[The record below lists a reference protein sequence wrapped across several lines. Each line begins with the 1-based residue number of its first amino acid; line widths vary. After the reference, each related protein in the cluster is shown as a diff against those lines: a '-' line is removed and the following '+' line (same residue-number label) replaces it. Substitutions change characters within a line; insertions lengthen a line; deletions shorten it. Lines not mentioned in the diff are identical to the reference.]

1 MPRRFQN
8 KSVGALAAALA
19 AALIGAWLSG
29 CAPTPQAQ
37 TFVDDFQRGLVAY
50 ERGDYTAARAFWQP
64 LADNYD
70 LAALRNIGHLYRL
83 GQGVARDG
91 EKAVRYYTRAA
102 ELGFAPAQFNLAVML
117 HEGDGIPTD
126 TEAARYWALRAANA
140 GYAPAIKW
148 LVVSD

>member
-8 KSVGALAAALA
+8 KSVGAVAVAFISICLA
-19 AALIGAWLSG
+19 G
-29 CAPTPQAQ
+29 CVPTPLAE

-91 EKAVRYYTRAA
+91 EKAVRYYTRSA

-117 HEGDGIPTD
+117 YEGDDIPTD
-126 TEAARYWALRAANA
+126 TKAARYWAQLAANA

-148 LVVSD
+148 LAAWD

>member
-1 MPRRFQN
+1 M
-8 KSVGALAAALA
+8 SAV
-19 AALIGAWLSG
+19 I
-29 CAPTPQAQ
+29 TPP
-37 TFVDDFQRGLVAY
+37 
-50 ERGDYTAARAFWQP
+50 RAFWQP

-102 ELGFAPAQFNLAVML
+102 ELGFAPAQLNLAVML

-126 TEAARYWALRAANA
+126 KKAARLGPTRGRCRICSGRRMACPVGL
-140 GYAPAIKW
+140 GFTGH
-148 LVVSD
+148 

>member
-8 KSVGALAAALA
+8 KSVGALAAAL
-19 AALIGAWLSG
+19 IGAWLSG
-29 CAPTPQAQ
+29 CTPTPQAQ
-37 TFVDDFQRGLVAY
+37 TFVDDFQRGLVSY

-91 EKAVRYYTRAA
+91 EKAVRYYTRAT
-102 ELGFAPAQFNLAVML
+102 ELGFAPAQLNLEVML
-117 HEGDGIPTD
+117 YEGDDIPADKKT
-126 TEAARYWALRAANA
+126 ARLWAQRAADA
-140 GYAPAIKW
+140 GYVPASEW
-148 LVVSD
+148 LALSD

>member
-8 KSVGALAAALA
+8 KSVVALAAAIICGFLV
-19 AALIGAWLSG
+19 G

-37 TFVDDFQRGLVAY
+37 TFVDDFQRGLAAY
-50 ERGDYTAARAFWQP
+50 DRGDYTAARAFWQP

-91 EKAVRYYTRAA
+91 AKAARYYTRAA
-102 ELGFAPAQFNLAVML
+102 ELGLAPAQFNLAVML
-117 HEGDGIPTD
+117 HDGDGIQAD
-126 TEAARYWALRAANA
+126 KRAARHWAQRAADA

-148 LVVSD
+148 LAVSD

>member
-1 MPRRFQN
+1 MHWWPHSFVWGWPDARRHQKPKHLSMISN
-8 KSVGALAAALA
+8 AGLPLMSVA
-19 AALIGAWLSG
+19 I
-29 CAPTPQAQ
+29 TQ
-37 TFVDDFQRGLVAY
+37 
-50 ERGDYTAARAFWQP
+50 AARMFWQP

-102 ELGFAPAQFNLAVML
+102 ELGFAPAQLNLAVML
-117 HEGDGIPTD
+117 YEGDGIPAD
-126 TEAARYWALRAANA
+126 AKAARYWAQRAASA

-148 LVVSD
+148 LVISD

>member
-8 KSVGALAAALA
+8 KSVGALAAAIIYGVLV
-19 AALIGAWLSG
+19 G

-37 TFVDDFQRGLVAY
+37 TFVDDFQRGLAAY
-50 ERGDYTAARAFWQP
+50 DRGDNTAARAFWQP
-64 LADNYD
+64 LADTYD

-91 EKAVRYYTRAA
+91 EKAARYYTRAA
-102 ELGFAPAQFNLAVML
+102 KLGFAPAQFNLAVML
-117 HEGDGIPTD
+117 HDGDGVQANKR
-126 TEAARYWALRAANA
+126 AARHLAQRAADA

-148 LVVSD
+148 LGVTD

>member
-8 KSVGALAAALA
+8 KSVGALTAT
-19 AALIGAWLSG
+19 LIGAWLSG

-91 EKAVRYYTRAA
+91 EIAVRYYTRAA
-102 ELGFAPAQFNLAVML
+102 ELGFAPAQLNLAVML

-126 TEAARYWALRAANA
+126 TKAAHYWAQRAANA
-140 GYAPAIKW
+140 EYAPAIKW

>member
-1 MPRRFQN
+1 MLHRFQN
-8 KSVGALAAALA
+8 KYVGALAASIICGFLV
-19 AALIGAWLSG
+19 G

-37 TFVDDFQRGLVAY
+37 SFVDDFQRGLAAY
-50 ERGDYTAARAFWQP
+50 DRGDYAAARAFWQP

-91 EKAVRYYTRAA
+91 AKAARYYTRAA
-102 ELGFAPAQFNLAVML
+102 KLGFAPAQFNLAVML
-117 HEGDGIPTD
+117 HYGDGVQANKR
-126 TEAARYWALRAANA
+126 AARHLAQRAADA

-148 LVVSD
+148 LGVTD

>member
-8 KSVGALAAALA
+8 KSVGALAASIICGFLV
-19 AALIGAWLSG
+19 G

-37 TFVDDFQRGLVAY
+37 TFVDDFQRGLAAY
-50 ERGDYTAARAFWQP
+50 DRGDYTAARAFWQP

-91 EKAVRYYTRAA
+91 AKAVRYYTRAA
-102 ELGFAPAQFNLAVML
+102 ELGFGGFVRGKRQCPTSQDTSCRPVAPDEWV
-117 HEGDGIPTD
+117 
-126 TEAARYWALRAANA
+126 
-140 GYAPAIKW
+140 
-148 LVVSD
+148 

>member
-8 KSVGALAAALA
+8 KSVGALAT
-19 AALIGAWLSG
+19 ALIGAWLGG
-29 CAPTPQAQ
+29 CAPTLQAR

-50 ERGDYTAARAFWQP
+50 ERGDYSAARTFWQP

-91 EKAVRYYTRAA
+91 EKAVRYYMRAA
-102 ELGFAPAQFNLAVML
+102 ELGFAPAQLNLAVML
-117 HEGDGIPTD
+117 YEGDDIPADKKT
-126 TEAARYWALRAANA
+126 ARLWAQRAADA
-140 GYAPAIKW
+140 GYVPASEW
-148 LVVSD
+148 LALSD